1 MLFEGLVSAL
11 IAQALRLMV
20 NMSSLLNIQR
30 DMDLEKK
37 IHMVINSEL
46 TDLKVGIDSGT
57 L

>member
-20 NMSSLLNIQR
+20 NMSSLLNIQH

-46 TDLKVGIDSGT
+46 TNLKVGIDSGT

>member
-46 TDLKVGIDSGT
+46 TNLKVGIDSGT